1 MFCYPVIYDFSPDRT
16 GWAQRWGN
24 RGTRPGPEAPRR
36 GGGAWLSQTKDR
48 EQLPAASPAPQG
60 GLTPP
65 APEDTYSLSPQ
76 RSGGPEE
83 GRRKSG
89 TSAAETE
96 GRVPTYLPPPGPPG
110 GYGETGGGEAR
121 RGAASSARRVPYSGG
136 RSSRRRV
143 GTAKTHLTADTPHR
157 RSHPDS
163 LRAYLAFMTSP
174 AGVLPRAN
182 EAAGLDGSAN
192 RLSQGRG
199 SQYRQGWCHLL
210 WSLRREAAERAWKD
224 PDAALRRR
232 QRCARHRR
240 GRRVSWDTQSLGY
253 APGEVRWRVFP
264 LLTFH
269 IIKKLF
275 LFCFI

>member
-121 RGAASSARRVPYSGG
+121 RGAARPPPPGVSRTAGG
-136 RSSRRRV
+136 GAAGGGWGQRRR
-143 GTAKTHLTADTPHR
+143 
-157 RSHPDS
+157 
-163 LRAYLAFMTSP
+163 TSP
-174 AGVLPRAN
+174 PTHRT
-182 EAAGLDGSAN
+182 AARTPTASAPT
-192 RLSQGRG
+192 S
-199 SQYRQGWCHLL
+199 
-210 WSLRREAAERAWKD
+210 
-224 PDAALRRR
+224 
-232 QRCARHRR
+232 
-240 GRRVSWDTQSLGY
+240 
-253 APGEVRWRVFP
+253 P
-264 LLTFH
+264 L
-269 IIKKLF
+269 
-275 LFCFI
+275 